1 MDESV
6 KMDEIHKLLSKIDKD
21 SARIL
26 TLESNLEESH
36 KETARLQTLVDK
48 LKTKSQSRHR
58 QQSQMIKE
66 RDRAVRDISCE
77 LSHVSTTLKRREET
91 GGEQSRKLEK
101 LRNEVFKCE
110 GRLEQANA
118 TIGKRDEQMVKLKK
132 EIEEMGKTKAE
143 LESLVQMYD
152 ELKLQLKFEEE
163 RRVRE
168 RQKVYEKAQNLFKSV
183 SEVKQDLSKSEAF
196 LKATLSPGSNSPRT
210 KSSFNNGSLPNSRS
224 ERSESG
230 SDRLRNAKVG
240 LLNAQNAF
248 LKRKVF
254 LLLNEYFVQYVE
266 PVEKLEVPKRTSVFV
281 QNLSE
286 CSISQSKV
294 SVTPGTEDSE
304 GVGMGVEKRLKAGGA
319 KRLPVPSLKFEQS
332 VYSDSVEVEVSV
344 SSENWNLKDGN
355 STSFVE
361 GSHVIGGVTYHM
373 LRHTRGNKFAAF
385 SQDGRCF
392 WTHYHILKLVIR
404 KNKVK

>member
-1 MDESV
+1 
-6 KMDEIHKLLSKIDKD
+6 MDEIHKLLSKIDKD

-36 KETARLQTLVDK
+36 RETARLQTLVDQ

-58 QQSQMIKE
+58 QQSLMIKE

-91 GGEQSRKLEK
+91 GGEQSRKLQ
-101 LRNEVFKCE
+101 RFRDEVFKCE

-118 TIGKRDEQMVKLKK
+118 TIGKRDGEITKLMS

-163 RRVRE
+163 QRVRE
-168 RQKVYEKAQNLFKSV
+168 RQKVYEKAQHLFKSV

-196 LKATLSPGSNSPRT
+196 LKATLSPESNSPRT

-224 ERSESG
+224 EKSQSG

-266 PVEKLEVPKRTSVFV
+266 PVQKLEVPKRTSVFV

-294 SVTPGTEDSE
+294 SVTPGTEVSE
-304 GVGMGVEKRLKAGGA
+304 GMGLDGRKRREDVKNKRKA
-319 KRLPVPSLKFEQS
+319 VPSLKFEQS
-332 VYSDSVEVEVSV
+332 LYSDSIEVEVSLP
-344 SSENWNLKDGN
+344 SEKWDLKDGN

-385 SQDGRCF
+385 SQDGKCLF
-392 WTHYHILKLVIR
+392 VQ
-404 KNKVK
+404 NQF